1 MKTIR
6 AITGLALACWMGLA
20 SANEIVGM
28 VQDID
33 PDDGTVTV
41 EGIEFLVTEDT
52 DFDMALSSYADLERG
67 QQVEISF
74 EVVDGLHVINQIRP
88 EPLQP

>member
-1 MKTIR
+1 MKIIR
-6 AITGLALACWMGLA
+6 AITGLALACWMGA
-20 SANEIVGM
+20 AFANEIVGM
-28 VQDID
+28 VQDIN

-52 DFDMALSSYADLERG
+52 DFDMTLGSYADLERG

-74 EVVDGLHVINQIRP
+74 EVSNGLHVINQIRP

>member
-1 MKTIR
+1 MKAIT
-6 AITGLALACWMGLA
+6 AITGLALACWMSA
-20 SANEIVGM
+20 IQANEIVGM

-52 DFDMALSSYADLERG
+52 DFDMALNGYADLERG

-74 EVVDGLHVINQIRP
+74 EMVEGLHVINQIRP

>member
-1 MKTIR
+1 MKIVT
-6 AITGLALACWMGLA
+6 AITSFALACWVGTIQ
-20 SANEIVGM
+20 ANEIVGM

-41 EGIEFLVTEDT
+41 EGIEFLITEDT
-52 DFDMALSSYADLERG
+52 DFDMALGGYADLERG

-74 EVVDGLHVINQIRP
+74 EMVEGLHVINQIRP